1 MLSIDAVLFDMDGLI
16 LDTEKVY
23 NICWIA
29 AAKDFGYNMTYE
41 EQLLLRSNSAKYAG
55 PLLKKM
61 YGEDCDYFKIRERRK
76 EIMAEYFKTHP
87 IEKKPYVEH
96 LLSFLKEKGIKC
108 AVATATA
115 LDRTTEY
122 LEKVGLCGSF
132 DEMISCSM
140 VENGKPDPDVYL
152 YACDRLGLAPERC
165 LALEDSPNGVLSAH
179 SAGIPV
185 IMVPD
190 LTEPDEE
197 TKKLVYAVAKDLKE
211 VEKYI
216 A

>member
-1 MLSIDAVLFDMDGLI
+1 
-16 LDTEKVY
+16 
-23 NICWIA
+23 
-29 AAKDFGYNMTYE
+29 
-41 EQLLLRSNSAKYAG
+41 
-55 PLLKKM
+55 
-61 YGEDCDYFKIRERRK
+61 
-76 EIMAEYFKTHP
+76 
-87 IEKKPYVEH
+87 
-96 LLSFLKEKGIKC
+96 
-108 AVATATA
+108 
-115 LDRTTEY
+115 
-122 LEKVGLCGSF
+122 
-132 DEMISCSM
+132 MISCSM

-179 SAGIPV
+179 RAGIPV